1 MYQSLYG
8 DLALMLP
15 LLFYILVNIINNV
28 IKTSIMNNSKIK
40 TQAEINDTKMR
51 EQEMILV
58 ENAIA
63 RERLGFE
70 ESYPKMIKRICY
82 SIVSECGKHLAI
94 FGGKKQNKLHQILS
108 EFN

>member
-1 MYQSLYG
+1 MHKG
-8 DLALMLP
+8 
-15 LLFYILVNIINNV
+15 
-28 IKTSIMNNSKIK
+28 KIR
-40 TQAEINDTKMR
+40 TQAEINDAKMR

-58 ENAIA
+58 ENAVA
-63 RERLGFE
+63 REKLGFE

-82 SIVSECGKHLAI
+82 NIVSECSKHLAI